1 MGGIFIS
8 YRREDS
14 GPYAGRLRD
23 TLILHFGAEQVFRD
37 TDSINPGQRFPRV
50 IEQAVGSCD
59 ALVALIGPT
68 WLTEIRRRQDDPND
82 YVRLEIAT
90 ALDRPDVLVIPVT
103 VDRTPMPKP
112 ADLPKPVAALAG
124 CNARSLT
131 DEDWDSQ
138 VARLTTALETVVK
151 PRAWW
156 RRQRQQVKVALIAG
170 VVVVLAAAVVVTGL
184 LLRPAP
190 AHAPPPSPGS
200 APPATTF
207 AAPAPALNP
216 AGSTDP
222 RAQIVQLT
230 GSWSDQGF
238 VDAIVNRDTR
248 IVALYLQSG
257 MKATTLHQGASAIL
271 FGFQGVSQNGDPV
284 DLVKT
289 FQAGGFKVDD
299 ELEDSFLMKKLEDM
313 FPLMFN
319 SPLAPKGYTGGYM
332 GGKFV
337 GSLLFWIVQRASG
350 WGPTDQDIQVIKYLI
365 DQGADCKIPL
375 AFFNVNSN
383 TLGGTSPYQKLLPMM
398 QNCAK

>member
-1 MGGIFIS
+1 M
-8 YRREDS
+8 RRPS
-14 GPYAGRLRD
+14 GPNRAPWLAVKD
-23 TLILHFGAEQVFRD
+23 NA
-37 TDSINPGQRFPRV
+37 GQRR
-50 IEQAVGSCD
+50 
-59 ALVALIGPT
+59 L
-68 WLTEIRRRQDDPND
+68 DDPDD

-90 ALDRPDVLVIPVT
+90 ALNRPDVRVIPVT
-103 VDRTPMPKP
+103 VGPTSMPKP
-112 ADLPKPVAALAG
+112 ADLPKPLAPLAG
-124 CNARSLT
+124 CNKLSLT
-131 DEDWDSQ
+131 DEGWDYQ
-138 VARLTTALETVVK
+138 VIRLTTALEKVVK
-151 PRAWW
+151 PRVVAALPLHAGGQPDVAWW
-156 RRQRQQVKVALIAG
+156 RPQRALIVAG
-170 VVVVLAAAVVVTGL
+170 VVVLAAVIAVTGL
-184 LLRPAP
+184 LLRPSP
-190 AHAPPPSPGS
+190 AHAPSPGPGS

-207 AAPAPALNP
+207 AAPVPALNP

-230 GSWSDQGF
+230 GSWSDKGF

-257 MKATTLHQGASAIL
+257 MKATTVSQGASAIL

-284 DLVKT
+284 ALVKT
-289 FQAGGFKVDD
+289 FQANGFKVDD

-350 WGPTDQDIQVIKYLI
+350 WGPTDQDIQVINYLI
-365 DQGADCKIPL
+365 SQGADCKVPL

-383 TLGGTSPYQKLLPMM
+383 SLGGTSPYQKLLPMM